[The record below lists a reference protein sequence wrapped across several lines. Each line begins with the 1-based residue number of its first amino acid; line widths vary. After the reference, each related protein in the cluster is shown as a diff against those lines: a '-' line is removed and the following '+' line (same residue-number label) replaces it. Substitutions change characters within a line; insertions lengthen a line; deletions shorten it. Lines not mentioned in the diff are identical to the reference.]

1 MSVPRRLE
9 AADIRDEWL
18 GWALSTLPADQ
29 TAAEAAISEL
39 YERAGRPAPRF
50 LWVGSPNAAME
61 FVPAGIPMREFVKTL
76 SIASRLATLGSELR
90 EALDRRVGHP
100 WALAWGQGEPDP
112 LDAEVRDPLRD
123 FVRDGVCT
131 PLRLALPL
139 AERLTWYGQHD
150 AYWIA
155 HYDAWRRIGGRT
167 FRGLNGQL
175 DLWATLARSCGW
187 WWPMEELCVVSLR
200 PVSVRTEEQRLHS
213 EQGPAV
219 AYADGWSVHAWR
231 GTRVPWWVIADPT
244 PDRIAQEPNIEV
256 RRCAIE
262 RLGWEAYIEQAGLRL
277 VATARDPRQSRLRP
291 AAVRPTRH
299 GVGPPRPCPARHQ
312 RLGGAGRPAAALR
325 PRGPRPPGRPRRGRR
340 MDLRP
345 VHRPLRPAGPAHMN
359 PTHTEPAHPNRTH
372 PNPTHTEPAHPNPT
386 HPEGEPMT
394 VNLATLS
401 DRTGLAVLEHL
412 ERQVAIPVI
421 EGIQAQGDLLVVP
434 LRLVGAAVTVRDL
447 ARWQDVPATGLELL
461 RGAAGGN
468 PHSLVADPGTCTWTT
483 DVRDTFR
490 LALGVFHN
498 STPVYLLHPE
508 HGATG
513 FTPGAYVVRRQREF
527 DHRLTL
533 RGGGG
538 HRLIAD

>member
-50 LWVGSPNAAME
+50 LWVDSPNAAME

-100 WALAWGQGEPDP
+100 WALSWGQGEPDP

-277 VATARDPRQSRLRP
+277 VATAHDPGNPGFDLLLYDLPDTVWGRRARVLLATNGSVERDGRRRRYGL
-291 AAVRPTRH
+291 
-299 GVGPPRPCPARHQ
+299 GVPGHLDDPV
-312 RLGGAGRPAAALR
+312 AAAAWTY
-325 PRGPRPPGRPRRGRR
+325 G
-340 MDLRP
+340 
-345 VHRPLRPAGPAHMN
+345 
-359 PTHTEPAHPNRTH
+359 
-372 PNPTHTEPAHPNPT
+372 
-386 HPEGEPMT
+386 
-394 VNLATLS
+394 LS
-401 DRTGLAVLEHL
+401 TDHY
-412 ERQVAIPVI
+412 
-421 EGIQAQGDLLVVP
+421 AQ
-434 LRLVGAAVTVRDL
+434 L
-447 ARWQDVPATGLELL
+447 ARRT
-461 RGAAGGN
+461 
-468 PHSLVADPGTCTWTT
+468 
-483 DVRDTFR
+483 
-490 LALGVFHN
+490 
-498 STPVYLLHPE
+498 
-508 HGATG
+508 
-513 FTPGAYVVRRQREF
+513 
-527 DHRLTL
+527 
-533 RGGGG
+533 
-538 HRLIAD
+538 